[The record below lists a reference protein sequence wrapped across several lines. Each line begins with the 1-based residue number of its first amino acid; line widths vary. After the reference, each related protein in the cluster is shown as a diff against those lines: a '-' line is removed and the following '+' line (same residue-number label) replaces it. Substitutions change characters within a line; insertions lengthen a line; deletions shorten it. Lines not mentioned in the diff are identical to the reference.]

1 MARSRDAGY
10 VSAFEVGVANTEI
23 KDESYK
29 SHSVSRM
36 RTRDRGYVSKTTIA
50 GFIDESFEPIATTN
64 ITTNTASVTFSSIPT
79 TYKHLQLRILGRTD
93 RATAGD
99 AIRIQFNNDTTS
111 ANYRS
116 HMLYG
121 DGASAI
127 SVNLGNTAGVTSYAI
142 SAASAGANIFGAMVI
157 DFLDYGNANKYKTV
171 RSLSGFDVNGSGG
184 ECHLGSGVWM
194 NSAAIN
200 EIDIV
205 PNVGSNFVQYSSFA
219 LYGIK
224 G

>member
-36 RTRDRGYVSKTTIA
+36 RTRDRGYISKTTIA
-50 GFIDESFEPIATTN
+50 GFIDESFESIATTN

-79 TYKHLQLRILGRTD
+79 TYKHLQIRMFGRTD
-93 RATAGD
+93 RASALDGF
-99 AIRIQFNNDTTS
+99 RIQFNNNTTTS
-111 ANYRS
+111 DYRS
-116 HMLYG
+116 HFLGGNGSSAFSG
-121 DGASAI
+121 DEG
-127 SVNLGNTAGVTSYAI
+127 GTAGVVNQRFSGATAT
-142 SAASAGANIFGAMVI
+142 ASMFGVSII
-157 DFLDYGNANKYKTV
+157 DILDYANTNKHKTV
-171 RSLSGFDVNGSGG
+171 RCLGGSDQNGSG
-184 ECHLGSGVWM
+184 EVYLTSGVWM

>member
-23 KDESYK
+23 KDESYR

-36 RTRDRGYVSKTTIA
+36 RTRDRGYISKTTVA
-50 GFIDESFEPIATTN
+50 GFIDESFESIATTN
-64 ITTNTASVTFSSIPT
+64 ITTNTASVTFSSIPA

-116 HMLYG
+116 HILYG
-121 DGASAI
+121 DGASATSANI
-127 SVNLGNTAGVTSYAI
+127 GNTSGVTSYAI
-142 SAASAGANIFGAMVI
+142 SAASASASIFGVMVI
-157 DFLDYGNANKYKTV
+157 DFLDYSNTNKYKL
-171 RSLSGFDVNGSGG
+171 SLI
-184 ECHLGSGVWM
+184 H
-194 NSAAIN
+194 I
-200 EIDIV
+200 
-205 PNVGSNFVQYSSFA
+205 
-219 LYGIK
+219 
-224 G
+224 

>member
-1 MARSRDAGY
+1 MSRFDNRSR
-10 VSAFEVGVANTEI
+10 VSTYTQSWVGGEPDFGVFE
-23 KDESYK
+23 S
-29 SHSVSRM
+29 
-36 RTRDRGYVSKTTIA
+36 
-50 GFIDESFEPIATTN
+50 IATT
-64 ITTNTASVTFSSIPT
+64 TLATATATVTFSSIPA

-99 AIRIQFNNDTTS
+99 AIRIQFNSDTTS

-116 HMLYG
+116 HILYG
-121 DGASAI
+121 DGASAA
-127 SVNLGNTAGVTSYAI
+127 SANLGNTAGVTSYAI

-171 RSLSGFDVNGSGG
+171 RSLAGFDVNGSGG
-184 ECHLGSGVWM
+184 ESHFGSGVWM
-194 NSAAIN
+194 SSSATTSLTI
-200 EIDIV
+200 I

>member
-50 GFIDESFEPIATTN
+50 GFIDESFEPIATTTVGSGGSSS
-64 ITTNTASVTFSSIPT
+64 ITFSSIPA
-79 TYKHLQLRILGRTD
+79 TYKHLQLRFLARNSGDNISA
-93 RATAGD
+93 RAT
-99 AIRIQFNNDTTS
+99 FNSDSSSVYTL
-111 ANYRS
+111 
-116 HMLYG
+116 HELFG
-121 DGASAI
+121 DGASALAAAQTGI
-127 SVNLGNTAGVTSYAI
+127 AYYPTGLVGPNSSSGVFGVSVTDI
-142 SAASAGANIFGAMVI
+142 
-157 DFLDYGNANKYKTV
+157 LDYADTNKFKTA
-171 RSLSGFDVNGSGG
+171 RTLTGYDINGGAG
-184 ECHLGSGVWM
+184 YVELTSGVWRST
-194 NSAAIN
+194 SAISS
-200 EIDIV
+200 ITIV
-205 PNVGSNFVQYSSFA
+205 PNAGNFVQYSHFA